1 MWTVYF
7 WDVCLIFWTALDCRQ
22 LELWKATSP
31 SRKDHC
37 TFKCH
42 SKVGDRKHRFPRNV
56 ENVPNYFSGRDIF
69 YFSHRIKLMKGKWN
83 QDLTLSFLFFF
94 LCFSFSPLDFFP
106 LCLPFFVQPTSS
118 LATSQ
123 AIRFLLGSNQI
134 SFKKLKLSFLVLHF
148 IGIKICM
155 LLVLEWFWKA

>member
-1 MWTVYF
+1 MWIVYF

-83 QDLTLSFLFFF
+83 QDLTLSFLFFSCVF
-94 LCFSFSPLDFFP
+94 LSLPLIFSPYVYHSLYNRPP
-106 LCLPFFVQPTSS
+106 LWQLHRQFVS
-118 LATSQ
+118 
-123 AIRFLLGSNQI
+123 FWDQI
-134 SFKKLKLSFLVLHF
+134 KSVLKN
-148 IGIKICM
+148 
-155 LLVLEWFWKA
+155 